1 MRTSLPARVG
11 TSKVGFTLFLGRRD
25 PRCHFLAAMQDLA
38 EKTERLTHAGGSMRT
53 GSWPG
58 GRRWGG
64 DSELRLPPRGHWAG
78 SEGGGREISL
88 TGS

>member
-1 MRTSLPARVG
+1 MLSGP
-11 TSKVGFTLFLGRRD
+11 RD
-25 PRCHFLAAMQDLA
+25 PKYHFLVETRDVAKKRGADKCQRKEYENRILA
-38 EKTERLTHAGGSMRT
+38 
-53 GSWPG
+53 G

-64 DSELRLPPRGHWAG
+64 DSELRFPPRGCWAG